1 MLRPSCSCARLPS
14 IFPSRAFAL
23 GVPTVQPWRCWHG
36 MLPYVTGMSGH
47 ISHQGRPSWWPYQR
61 SRLHHYPSKYVH
73 TASLIVGQSK
83 CTVLSFLAFF
93 FLRLWQEV
101 NNNLFTLKICGS
113 LSNHCPLE
121 TSLTFLWIMMAGSVW
136 LSLFFAQDASQETK
150 PSTYVPQYSFFFS
163 TVVLYT
169 RVLNTQK
176 LLKCHVT
183 YIARKTVNLK
193 CFIFTSRE
201 IIKSFNAN
209 EWISQRNVSHFWI
222 VYNLSWIML

>member
-121 TSLTFLWIMMAGSVW
+121 TRWHFCELWWQVLFDCHFSLHKMLHRKQNLPHTCLNTV
-136 LSLFFAQDASQETK
+136 
-150 PSTYVPQYSFFFS
+150 FFFS

-183 YIARKTVNLK
+183 YIARKTEFKMFHLYISWDNKVFQCQWMNFSKK
-193 CFIFTSRE
+193 CITFLNS
-201 IIKSFNAN
+201 
-209 EWISQRNVSHFWI
+209 
-222 VYNLSWIML
+222 L